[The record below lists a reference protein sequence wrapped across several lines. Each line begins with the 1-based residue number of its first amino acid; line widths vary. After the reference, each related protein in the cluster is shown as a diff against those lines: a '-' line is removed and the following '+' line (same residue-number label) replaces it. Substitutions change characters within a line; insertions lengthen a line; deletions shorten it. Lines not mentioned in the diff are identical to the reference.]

1 MNDES
6 IRFIPLYGLKYLCV
20 CSCNDKY
27 IDFLHFIVMI
37 ISTLVYAH
45 TYTPHHTIH
54 KYICIHITDI
64 CTHIQRKNKR
74 GLINY
79 KLVLISCLVIHPVSY
94 KKSTVLCSQWKRTPV
109 LVPNF
114 YFLTNIYYFHILTSC
129 LQYWRSGLLVVP
141 KLSSTLESWLTG
153 GSIPRS
159 HIRQLPMTCIS
170 NSSLGVYGHHILI
183 VYRNHEG
190 IHIYTQ
196 VKLNE

>member
-1 MNDES
+1 M
-6 IRFIPLYGLKYLCV
+6 
-20 CSCNDKY
+20 
-27 IDFLHFIVMI
+27 
-37 ISTLVYAH
+37 
-45 TYTPHHTIH
+45 YTH
-54 KYICIHITDI
+54 TDI

-79 KLVLISCLVIHPVSY
+79 KLVLISSLVIHPVSF
-94 KKSTVLCSQWKRTPV
+94 KKKHCFMFSMKEYTSSNIQFLLSHRY
-109 LVPNF
+109 LLLS
-114 YFLTNIYYFHILTSC
+114 YFN
-129 LQYWRSGLLVVP
+129 
-141 KLSSTLESWLTG
+141 KLSSILERWLTG

-190 IHIYTQ
+190 IHVYTQ